1 MEINMSGNIKDY
13 DFLIEKISK
22 MQKLLISK
30 RVRYNELIELKV
42 MLETTNQKTI
52 TINICGVGVNVGK
65 ETLIELV
72 CNEISEHKSNSELF
86 CSQIFDIVGVADD
99 KD

>member
-1 MEINMSGNIKDY
+1 MAMSDNIREY

-22 MQKLLISK
+22 MQKRLIAT

-42 MLETTNQKTI
+42 MLETTSPKII
-52 TINICGVGVNVGK
+52 TINICGVGINVGK

>member
-1 MEINMSGNIKDY
+1 MTMSDNLKEY

-22 MQKLLISK
+22 MQKRLIST
-30 RVRYNELIELKV
+30 RVRYNELIELKA
-42 MLETTNQKTI
+42 MLETTNPKTI
-52 TINICGVGVNVGK
+52 TINICGVGINVGK